1 MKIEELIIKYIDKN
15 PIKNRQQLD
24 NLKRSYAKRYQTFLP
39 SNVELLKAYHK
50 LVENKTIKKN
60 EDLEKFLI
68 TLPGRS
74 LSGIVNISVLTKP
87 YPCPGQCVFCPIESG
102 FPKSYL
108 KGEPAADRA
117 FDLNYDPYWQVKKRL
132 EMLVSQG
139 HNVDKMELRIIGGTW
154 SFYPKQYRTWFIKRC
169 FEAANSFGK
178 TKKSSQRK
186 NLLIVQKENEKAKVR
201 IVGLSIET
209 RPDYITE
216 EEVKNLRQLGV
227 TMVELGVQSVFN
239 DVLAINQ
246 TGLTEEIIAQA
257 TKILRQGGFKILYHL
272 MPNLYG
278 SNREKDLLMFQK
290 VFNDK
295 RFKPDWIKIYP
306 VVVMENTK
314 LFQLWKEKKYQPYTD
329 EQLTNLLIEIKK
341 LLPYWVRV
349 ARIIRDIPAPKIV
362 AGTKISNL
370 REIIQ
375 REMKKKNLTCHCI
388 RCREI
393 RGNYNLKEK
402 IFLFREDYEVAQGK
416 EIFLTFENKDRTKLF
431 SLLRLFISDKNEKP
445 IFNCL
450 KNSSIIREI
459 RTYGELVPLEKK
471 ELAPQHRGLGKKIIK
486 EAEKIT
492 QKEFHLNKIAVIA
505 SVGTRDYFRK
515 QGFRLEESY
524 MTKNLNF

>member
-1 MKIEELIIKYIDKN
+1 
-15 PIKNRQQLD
+15 
-24 NLKRSYAKRYQTFLP
+24 
-39 SNVELLKAYHK
+39 
-50 LVENKTIKKN
+50 
-60 EDLEKFLI
+60 
-68 TLPGRS
+68 
-74 LSGIVNISVLTKP
+74 
-87 YPCPGQCVFCPIESG
+87 
-102 FPKSYL
+102 
-108 KGEPAADRA
+108 
-117 FDLNYDPYWQVKKRL
+117 
-132 EMLVSQG
+132 
-139 HNVDKMELRIIGGTW
+139 
-154 SFYPKQYRTWFIKRC
+154 
-169 FEAANSFGK
+169 
-178 TKKSSQRK
+178 
-186 NLLIVQKENEKAKVR
+186 
-201 IVGLSIET
+201 
-209 RPDYITE
+209 
-216 EEVKNLRQLGV
+216 
-227 TMVELGVQSVFN
+227 
-239 DVLAINQ
+239 
-246 TGLTEEIIAQA
+246 
-257 TKILRQGGFKILYHL
+257 
-272 MPNLYG
+272 
-278 SNREKDLLMFQK
+278 MFQK

-329 EQLTNLLIEIKK
+329 EQLINLLIEIKK

-450 KNSSIIREI
+450 KSSSIIREI

-471 ELAPQHRGLGKKIIK
+471 ELAPQHRGLGKKLIK

-492 QKEFHLNKIAVIA
+492 KKEFRLNKIAVIA